1 MGFIERF
8 RTLCGGSRALAWLL
22 TVTAGSALLLWIV
35 GLAAGLTGHAGDGP
49 GLWLGVPSDIT
60 LLPSRPWTLLTYML
74 VHTNPL
80 HLLFNLLWL
89 YWFGRMLADVA
100 SDRQMLWIFV
110 GSGVA
115 GGMLYSVS
123 SAFGGYT
130 GAYLAGDSAAVLG
143 VMAATALLMP
153 SRRIGLFLIG
163 EVKLK
168 WVALACILLTLLG
181 SGGGVA
187 PQAAHIGGALAG
199 GIWALVRKGY
209 IRPPQTRT
217 RRNRGRKVNAK
228 ATIRAINRSISDSER
243 LDQLLDKI
251 RVSGYESLS
260 AREKAELNHISSR
273 IED

>member
-22 TVTAGSALLLWIV
+22 TVTAGSALPLWIV
-35 GLAAGLTGHAGDGP
+35 GLAARLTGHVGDGP

-60 LLPSRPWTLLTYML
+60 VLTSRPWTLLTYML

-115 GGMLYSVS
+115 GGVLYSVS

-168 WVALACILLTLLG
+168 WVALAGIRLPRRAYRRRAGRRRLG
-181 SGGGVA
+181 SC
-187 PQAAHIGGALAG
+187 PQGIHTPAADAYSPQPGPEGQ
-199 GIWALVRKGY
+199 RKGHDPGHQPQHQRLRTSRPTARQDPRLW
-209 IRPPQTRT
+209 IRIAVATRKDQTKPHLIAY
-217 RRNRGRKVNAK
+217 RRLRG
-228 ATIRAINRSISDSER
+228 SSDST
-243 LDQLLDKI
+243 
-251 RVSGYESLS
+251 
-260 AREKAELNHISSR
+260 AP
-273 IED
+273 